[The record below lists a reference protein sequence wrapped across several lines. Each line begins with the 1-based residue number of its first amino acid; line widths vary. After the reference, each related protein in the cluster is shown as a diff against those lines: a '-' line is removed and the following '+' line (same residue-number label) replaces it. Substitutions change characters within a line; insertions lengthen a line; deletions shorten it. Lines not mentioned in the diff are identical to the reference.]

1 MRHCKATWSRTMWLY
16 GRKLFTV
23 CNHPAKFGGRGQCGI
38 RDIIYLIFQ
47 VPLQEHLIKGSGNFI
62 QVSSSLYL
70 ITLLGLVAISIV
82 VVEK

>member
-1 MRHCKATWSRTMWLY
+1 M
-16 GRKLFTV
+16 
-23 CNHPAKFGGRGQCGI
+23 
-38 RDIIYLIFQ
+38 YLIFQ
-47 VPLQEHLIKGSGNFI
+47 VSLQEQGSGNFI

>member
-1 MRHCKATWSRTMWLY
+1 M
-16 GRKLFTV
+16 
-23 CNHPAKFGGRGQCGI
+23 
-38 RDIIYLIFQ
+38 YLIFQ
-47 VPLQEHLIKGSGNFI
+47 VSLQEHLIKGSDNFI